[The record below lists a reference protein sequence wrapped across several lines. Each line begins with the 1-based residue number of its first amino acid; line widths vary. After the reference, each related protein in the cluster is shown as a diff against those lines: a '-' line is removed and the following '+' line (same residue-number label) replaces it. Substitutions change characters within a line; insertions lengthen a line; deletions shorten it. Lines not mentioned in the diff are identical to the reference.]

1 MCALWEPLGD
11 IMCELYYY
19 NYYLLWRFFVF
30 FSEPIFPKNCI
41 IFFCILEQEN
51 QEGFSESCSL
61 ISGVL
66 QGLVRISK
74 KYMEVNLFL
83 LLSWSTCMQ
92 CIVFLISLVEGNL
105 LEWGQ
110 LFSSEILWSVSNFP
124 GGQFSLRGNCLD
136 TYLLVAYGPKVHLA
150 FTFLVKVTL

>member
-83 LLSWSTCMQ
+83 LLSWSTCIQ
-92 CIVFLISLVEGNL
+92 CIIFLISLVEGNL

-110 LFSSEILWSVSNFP
+110 LLSSEILWSVSNFP
-124 GGQFSLRGNCLD
+124 GGQFSFRGNCPD
-136 TYLLVAYGPKVHLA
+136 TYLLVVYGPKVHLA
-150 FTFLVKVTL
+150 FTFLVKVTF

>member
-19 NYYLLWRFFVF
+19 YYFLLWSFFVF

-92 CIVFLISLVEGNL
+92 CIVFRISLVEGNL

>member
-61 ISGVL
+61 ISVVL

-92 CIVFLISLVEGNL
+92 CIVFRISLVEGNL

>member
-1 MCALWEPLGD
+1 MCSLGTSQRYHVW
-11 IMCELYYY
+11 IVLLLLLFTMKFFLYFFLKKLYY
-19 NYYLLWRFFVF
+19 
-30 FSEPIFPKNCI
+30 
-41 IFFCILEQEN
+41 FFCILEEEN

-83 LLSWSTCMQ
+83 LLSWSTCIQ
-92 CIVFLISLVEGNL
+92 CIIFLISLVEGNL

-110 LFSSEILWSVSNFP
+110 LLSSEILWSVSNFP
-124 GGQFSLRGNCLD
+124 GGQFSFRGNCPD
-136 TYLLVAYGPKVHLA
+136 TYLLVVYGPKVHLA
-150 FTFLVKVTL
+150 FTFLVKVTF

>member
-1 MCALWEPLGD
+1 
-11 IMCELYYY
+11 MCELYYY

-92 CIVFLISLVEGNL
+92 CIVFRISLVEGNL

>member
-74 KYMEVNLFL
+74 KYMEINLFL

-92 CIVFLISLVEGNL
+92 CIVFRISLVEGNL

-124 GGQFSLRGNCLD
+124 GGQFSLRGNCPD

>member
-1 MCALWEPLGD
+1 
-11 IMCELYYY
+11 MCELYYY
-19 NYYLLWRFFVF
+19 YYFLLWSFFVF

-92 CIVFLISLVEGNL
+92 CIVFRISLVEGNL

-124 GGQFSLRGNCLD
+124 GGQFSLRGNCPD

>member
-51 QEGFSESCSL
+51 QEEFSESCSL

-92 CIVFLISLVEGNL
+92 CIVFRISLVEGNL

-124 GGQFSLRGNCLD
+124 GGQFSLRGNCPD

>member
-1 MCALWEPLGD
+1 
-11 IMCELYYY
+11 MCELYYY

-92 CIVFLISLVEGNL
+92 CIVFRISLVEGNL

-124 GGQFSLRGNCLD
+124 GGQFSLRGNCPD

>member
-74 KYMEVNLFL
+74 KYMEVNLFS

-92 CIVFLISLVEGNL
+92 CIVFRISLVEGNL

-124 GGQFSLRGNCLD
+124 GGQFSLRGNCPD

>member
-1 MCALWEPLGD
+1 MLSGNLSEISCVNC
-11 IMCELYYY
+11 IIIIIIYYEV
-19 NYYLLWRFFVF
+19 FFVF

-83 LLSWSTCMQ
+83 LLS
-92 CIVFLISLVEGNL
+92 
-105 LEWGQ
+105 
-110 LFSSEILWSVSNFP
+110 
-124 GGQFSLRGNCLD
+124 
-136 TYLLVAYGPKVHLA
+136 
-150 FTFLVKVTL
+150 

>member
-41 IFFCILEQEN
+41 IFFCILEQEI

-92 CIVFLISLVEGNL
+92 CIVFRISLVEGNL

-124 GGQFSLRGNCLD
+124 GGQFSLRGNCPD

>member
-124 GGQFSLRGNCLD
+124 GGQFSLRGNCPD
-136 TYLLVAYGPKVHLA
+136 TYLLVVYGPKVHLA
-150 FTFLVKVTL
+150 FTFLVKVTF

>member
-92 CIVFLISLVEGNL
+92 CIVFRISLVEGNL